1 MFTGDRFIGV
11 VNLTSTLIKHNV
23 LQHCQPHSEDED
35 TVSSAPD
42 DQRDL
47 GKHVRTSS
55 KLDGVPDVRLL
66 LLSEVYTLGIAPT
79 FDVGDAVV
87 TPTVLIIADQQP
99 VVVC

>member
-11 VNLTSTLIKHNV
+11 VNLTSMLIKHNV
-23 LQHCQPHSEDED
+23 LQHCQPHSENKD
-35 TVSSAPD
+35 TVCSAPD

-47 GKHVRTSS
+47 GIYARTSS

-66 LLSEVYTLGIAPT
+66 LLSEVYTLGVAPT
-79 FDVGDAVV
+79 FNVGDTLVA
-87 TPTVLIIADQQP
+87 PTVLVIADQQP